1 MPAKPATR
9 RKTSKRVKV
18 TFTLPAEIDATVV
31 ALCGEFNNWSSE
43 DIKLARSTTGE
54 WQTTLDLVSGQ
65 AYRYRYLLDYHR
77 WENAWNAD
85 YYIANP
91 YGGDDSVINLA

>member
-1 MPAKPATR
+1 
-9 RKTSKRVKV
+9 VKV
-18 TFTLPAEIDATVV
+18 TFTLPAEIDASEI

-43 DIKLARSTTGE
+43 DIKLARTKTGE
-54 WQTTLDLVSGQ
+54 WQTTVDLVSGQ
-65 AYRYRYLLDYHR
+65 VYRFRYLLDGQR

-85 YYIANP
+85 NYVRNP